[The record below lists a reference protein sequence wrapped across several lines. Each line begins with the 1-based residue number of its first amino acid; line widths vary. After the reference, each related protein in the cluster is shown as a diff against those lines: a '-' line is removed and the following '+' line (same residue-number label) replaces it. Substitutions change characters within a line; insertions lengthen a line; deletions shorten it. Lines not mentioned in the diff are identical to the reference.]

1 MSRESRRFMHG
12 SEAKQQCRCSRG
24 VSRRRVLKGGIALG
38 LAGGIP
44 QVITRTPAA
53 AFQGE
58 TQGAITIVL
67 PAEPRTLE
75 NWQAYSFDAHPIL
88 RNIQEALLN
97 RDPQTNE
104 LVGELATSWE
114 QTDPLTWRFTL
125 REGVTF
131 HDGTPFDAEAAAFG
145 LNYTWSPEN
154 NFEIRQFLGPELTAT
169 AVDPYTLDVTT
180 ADPDPILPARLY
192 FSPLPSPTQIQE
204 DPDSLTDAP
213 IGTGPYQFVEW
224 ARGEHVNVTE
234 FPDWW
239 GNTATDSHG
248 AASIKDATFVFREE
262 SSVRAAMVQTGE
274 AQLARFLAPEECE
287 ACPQCA
293 VAPSVETT
301 FLRLDV
307 MHPALADIRVR
318 QAISHAID
326 REGVAEQIFGSGTP
340 ASQMVG
346 PSADGYNAEL
356 APVTY
361 DLEQAQQLIA
371 AAKAD
376 SVPVDMPLAVT
387 TRQGV
392 FLRNDELAQYI
403 ASQLKQIGLNAKTEV
418 IEPAQFM
425 EQFATERG
433 AIPSERGWISLHIHG
448 NELMDVSA
456 TAQAYY
462 RCNGPQSTYCDP
474 DLDAAIDKAIELT
487 GDERTKAFQEVQR
500 TFYDSFAYAPI
511 VHVELDYGLSA
522 ELEWAPR
529 LDGFVLLKEMQ
540 YSS

>member
-1 MSRESRRFMHG
+1 MSRESRRFTHG
-12 SEAKQQCRCSRG
+12 SEEKQRCRCSRG
-24 VSRRRVLKGGIALG
+24 VSRRRVLKGGIVLG

-44 QVITRTPAA
+44 QLLTRAPAA
-53 AFQGE
+53 ASQGE

-97 RDPQTNE
+97 RNPKTNE
-104 LVGELATSWE
+104 LVGELATAWE
-114 QTDPLTWRFTL
+114 QTDPRTWRFTL

-131 HDGTPFDAEAAAFG
+131 HDGTPFDAEAAVFG

-154 NFEIRQFLGPELTAT
+154 NFEIRQFLGPELTPT
-169 AVDPYTLDVTT
+169 AVDPRTLDVTT

-224 ARGEHVNVTE
+224 ARGEHVNVTA

-239 GNTATDSHG
+239 GNKATDSHG

-307 MHPALADIRVR
+307 MHPTLADIRVR

-346 PSADGYNAEL
+346 PSANGYNAEL
-356 APVTY
+356 TPVTY
-361 DLEQAQQLIA
+361 DLEQAQQLVA
-371 AAKAD
+371 EAKAD
-376 SVPVDMPLAVT
+376 DVPVDMPLVVT

-425 EQFATERG
+425 EQFATERE

-462 RCNGPQSTYCDP
+462 RCDGPQSTYCDP

-500 TFYDSFAYAPI
+500 TFYDSFAYVPI

-522 ELEWAPR
+522 DLEWAPR